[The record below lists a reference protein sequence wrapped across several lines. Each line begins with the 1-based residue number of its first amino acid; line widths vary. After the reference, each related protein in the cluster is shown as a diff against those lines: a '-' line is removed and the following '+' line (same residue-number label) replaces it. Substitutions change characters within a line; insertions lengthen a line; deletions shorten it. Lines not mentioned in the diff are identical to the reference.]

1 MNHVIK
7 ELQRT
12 QAYHLRQLEENINKI
27 KFHEEAIEALKA
39 GIEQH
44 RETLQQIR
52 EALEILEKG
61 IGGETENPQENVCT
75 GSIPQK
81 GVI

>member
-27 KFHEEAIEALKA
+27 KFHEEAIETLKN

-44 RETLQQIR
+44 RETLAQIS
-52 EALEILEKG
+52 EALEMLEKG
-61 IGGETENPQENVCT
+61 IGAQPENPQENVCMDT
-75 GSIPQK
+75 IPQK